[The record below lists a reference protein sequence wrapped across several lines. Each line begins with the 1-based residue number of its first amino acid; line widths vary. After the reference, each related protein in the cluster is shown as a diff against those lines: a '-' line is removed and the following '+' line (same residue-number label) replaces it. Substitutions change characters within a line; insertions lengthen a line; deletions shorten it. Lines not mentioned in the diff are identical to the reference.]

1 MLFPYNK
8 SFDMKKFVSLK
19 ISLPVL
25 ALVVPALIM
34 LATSCKK
41 NSGDAPAPSGGSLSS
56 LKANPDSALPNTLI
70 NINGSGLQGLV
81 KVTFDTVNSVINPV
95 YNTATNLLV
104 YVPSNA
110 KYGVQKIT
118 LTNGLGGTAQI
129 SFKVIQ
135 PAPVISSIAPL
146 SAKVGD
152 TVTISG
158 NYFRNIVSVLLG
170 AVPAQV
176 VDSSSSTTL
185 KFKVPSG
192 VSAGLVTV
200 TTLGG
205 TAVSTATVTTET
217 ALLIADF
224 DGGGSR
230 PDGSS
235 WYSYGDMT
243 SKAVANSNPTAI
255 SGNFIKAVSKTASTA
270 GYAGISTYTAASG
283 SQLLG
288 LTSTAAN
295 TYIKFDANSN
305 GYTGTQLQVNLGDA
319 SSNNFNRVINV
330 NWTGWQTVSIKL
342 SDFYFGYGTDASQT
356 VVPSQI
362 TTVKFHFN
370 NYVGNQSEVN
380 LDNIRF
386 TY

>member
-1 MLFPYNK
+1 
-8 SFDMKKFVSLK
+8 MKKFLVHICL
-19 ISLPVL
+19 L
-25 ALVVPALIM
+25 ALVAL
-34 LATSCKK
+34 AAGCTK
-41 NSGDAPAPSGGSLSS
+41 NTGDAPAPSGGSLSS

-70 NINGSGLQGLV
+70 NIKGSGLQGLV
-81 KVTFDTVNSVINPV
+81 SVKFDTVTSVINPV
-95 YNTATNLLV
+95 YNTETNLLV

-146 SAKVGD
+146 SARPGD
-152 TVTISG
+152 TVTITGSF
-158 NYFRNIVSVLLG
+158 FRNILSVLLG
-170 AVPAQV
+170 AVTAQV
-176 VDSSSSTTL
+176 VDSSSASAL
-185 KFKVPSG
+185 KFKVPTG

-224 DGGGSR
+224 DGGGIR
-230 PDGSS
+230 PDGNS

-243 SKAVANSNPTAI
+243 SKTIANSSPAAI
-255 SGNFIKAVSKTASTA
+255 AGNFIKAVSKTTSTA

-288 LTSTAAN
+288 LTTPATA

-305 GYTGTQLQVNLGDA
+305 GYSSTQLQVNLGDA
-319 SSNNFNRVINV
+319 AGNNFNRVV
-330 NWTGWQTVSIKL
+330 NISWTGWQTVSIKL

-356 VVPSQI
+356 VDPSQI

-370 NYVGNQSEVN
+370 NYVGNQSEAN

>member
-1 MLFPYNK
+1 
-8 SFDMKKFVSLK
+8 MKKLLLYK
-19 ISLPVL
+19 ISLPVALIL
-25 ALVVPALIM
+25 ALAIG
-34 LATSCKK
+34 CKK
-41 NSGDAPAPSGGSLSS
+41 NSGDPPAPSGGSLSG
-56 LKANPDSALPNTLI
+56 LKANPDSALPGAMI

-81 KVTFDTVNSVINPV
+81 KVTFDTIPSIFNPV
-95 YNTATNLLV
+95 YNTETNLLV
-104 YVPSNA
+104 YVPNNA

-118 LTNGLGGTAQI
+118 LTNGIGGKAQI

-135 PAPVISSIAPL
+135 PAPVISIIAPL

-152 TVTISG
+152 TVTITG

-170 AVPAQV
+170 AIKAQV

-185 KFKVPSG
+185 KFKVPAG
-192 VSAGLVTV
+192 VPAGLVTV
-200 TTLGG
+200 TT
-205 TAVSTATVTTET
+205 ET
-217 ALLIADF
+217 AIVIADF
-224 DGGGSR
+224 DGGGLR
-230 PDGSS
+230 PDGNS

-243 SKAVANSNPTAI
+243 SKSIASSNPTAI
-255 SGNFIKAVSKTASTA
+255 SGNFIKAVSQTTSTA

-288 LTSTAAN
+288 LTTAASA

-319 SSNNFNRVINV
+319 ASNNFNRVVNI
-330 NWTGWQTVSIKL
+330 NWTGWQTVTIKL
-342 SDFYFGYGTDASQT
+342 SDFYFGYGTDASK
-356 VVPSQI
+356 VVDPTQI
-362 TTVKFHFN
+362 TTVKFHFV